1 MGSPRSRSSIEFVT
15 TCRVCAAVRLWCRPV
30 RRSRVIMRVKLECLW
45 RPSGRSL
52 SRLHH
57 RRGRQAKSRRR
68 HRGRDFETRRRERTA
83 RRRRRARSRARS
95 RLAKPKVLLQ
105 IRIMTRS
112 VSWCCARVPDR
123 WERGVGGGNWRRCHN
138 TTKKKYQSLAL
149 DSLFDCIC
157 LHYFVIK

>member
-15 TCRVCAAVRLWCRPV
+15 TCRVCAAVRLWRRPL
-30 RRSRVIMRVKLECLW
+30 RRSRRVRQLGRLW

-52 SRLHH
+52 RR

-68 HRGRDFETRRRERTA
+68 HRGRDFKTSRKERTA
-83 RRRRRARSRARS
+83 RRRRRARSRART
-95 RLAKPKVLLQ
+95 RLVKPKVLNQ
-105 IRIMTRS
+105 RRIMSRS
-112 VSWCCARVPDR
+112 VSWFCARVPDR